1 MKNKFLPPPA
11 AHAAFGGGGPL
22 QWWKG
27 SRFLVGILAPAFA
40 LLGCRWLLNGGRLLC
55 PFYELTGLYC
65 PGCGSGR
72 AALALLHG
80 HIPEAIGHNA
90 LLFALGIPCCAL
102 LLREY
107 LRFVFPG
114 LKLKKIE
121 LPVWAARLVLGM
133 IAAFWVLRN
142 VPGFEILAP

>member
-11 AHAAFGGGGPL
+11 AHAAFGGGEAL
-22 QWWKG
+22 QRWKG
-27 SRFLVGILAPAFA
+27 SRLFIGIAAPLLILLA
-40 LLGCRWLLNGGRLLC
+40 CRWLLRGGGLLC
-55 PFYELTGLYC
+55 WFYELTGLYC

-80 HIPEAIGHNA
+80 HAREALSHNA
-90 LLFALGIPCCAL
+90 LLFVLGVPCGVIL
-102 LLREY
+102 VWEY

-121 LPVWAARLVLGM
+121 LPVWAARLAPGM
-133 IAAFWVLRN
+133 ILLFWIFRN
-142 VPGFEILAP
+142 IPGFAFLAP